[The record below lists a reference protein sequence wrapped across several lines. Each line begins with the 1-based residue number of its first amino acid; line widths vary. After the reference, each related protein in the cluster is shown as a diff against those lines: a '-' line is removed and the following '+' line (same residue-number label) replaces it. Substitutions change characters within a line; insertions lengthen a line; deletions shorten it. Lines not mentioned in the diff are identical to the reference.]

1 MLKKTIAFGLT
12 AFLFLGTPAHSQEL
26 TGDFDGDGR
35 VGFLDF
41 ITFAS
46 GFGKRAGEPGFDD
59 RLDLDGN
66 GRVDFPDF
74 ILFAQAFAAANQR
87 QEPVSTLLYVADLL
101 GHKIDAIDTE
111 TNLFDLTRRIRVSE
125 PRGIAFSSKN
135 ARIYVA
141 SIDSFHSVF
150 EDGARHYSIPLLD
163 PPAQPGGRPETRA
176 GGSKVALSPD
186 HRYAFVTEEFAGQVE
201 VVDLSAAQSIRQ
213 IPVGPAPVGIV
224 VSNDGTEV
232 YVGHY
237 GRAISVID
245 GVRHT
250 FKDSIQVGGLVDPRR
265 LAISPDGARIYL
277 ATYDG
282 SEVRLIALDP
292 RAGEVVA
299 SLPVGEP
306 GDVAVFVKDLAVS
319 GRTGFLHATLQREVP
334 RSSNPVTPG
343 FVGELVVIDPVSFEA
358 VAKVTVAE
366 IVANL
371 AVTADGKT
379 AYVGGIAQILEV
391 SQKIFIVDLE
401 NSAVVGSLPGFD
413 LPADLKFKAGKPVVS
428 GIRFPEISLF

>member
-1 MLKKTIAFGLT
+1 MLRKTIAFGLT
-12 AFLFLGTPAHSQEL
+12 AFLLLGTPAHSQEL

-46 GFGKRAGEPGFDD
+46 GFGKRAGGPGFDD

-74 ILFAQAFAAANQR
+74 ILFAQAFAAANQV
-87 QEPVSTLLYVADLL
+87 QEPVSTLLYVADVV
-101 GHKIDAIDTE
+101 GHKIDVIDTE
-111 TNLFDLTRRIRVSE
+111 TNLFDLTRRIRVFA

-141 SIDSFHSVF
+141 SVDSFHSVF
-150 EDGARHYSIPLLD
+150 EHGARHYSIPLLD

-176 GGSKVALSPD
+176 GYKVALSPD

-250 FKDSIQVGGLVDPRR
+250 FKDSIQVGGWVAARR

-277 ATYDG
+277 ATSEG
-282 SEVRLIALDP
+282 SDVRLIALDP

-299 SLPVGEP
+299 SLSVGEP
-306 GDVAVFVKDLAVS
+306 GDVAVSVKDLAVS
-319 GRTGFLHATLQREVP
+319 GRTGFLHATLQRAVL
-334 RSSNPVTPG
+334 RSSNPVTYG
-343 FVGELVVIDPVSFEA
+343 SVGELVVIDPASFEA

-366 IVANL
+366 IVVNL

-379 AYVGGIAQILEV
+379 AYVGGIAQISEG
-391 SQKIFIVDLE
+391 QKIFIVDLE
-401 NSAVVGSLPGFD
+401 NSAVVGSLQGFD
-413 LPADLKFKAGKPVVS
+413 LPVDLKFKAGKPVVS
-428 GIRFPEISLF
+428 GIRFAEISLF